1 MCESVIVFL
10 TVILPSTTG
19 TLDTV
24 RNTCMGMIPYCRRG
38 NSGAPS
44 VQLPTSR
51 DTTLIIDISTNLCN
65 LQSGRI
71 IKFFIYVHRE
81 QFIKVTTPTGSRP
94 VLMLSE
100 NIFDLPEECLVA
112 I

>member
-1 MCESVIVFL
+1 MGLGLVVRGNL
-10 TVILPSTTG
+10 G
-19 TLDTV
+19 TL
-24 RNTCMGMIPYCRRG
+24 PQ
-38 NSGAPS
+38 P
-44 VQLPTSR
+44 QLPR
-51 DTTLIIDISTNLCN
+51 QPADTTLIIDISTNLCN

-81 QFIKVTTPTGSRP
+81 QFIKLTTPTGSRP

>member
-1 MCESVIVFL
+1 MIVFL
-10 TVILPSTTG
+10 TVIILLPPHR
-19 TLDTV
+19 DTV
-24 RNTCMGMIPYCRRG
+24 RNTCMGLVVRG
-38 NSGAPS
+38 NLGTLPQPQLSGQPA
-44 VQLPTSR
+44 

-112 I
+112 VSVMLRQ